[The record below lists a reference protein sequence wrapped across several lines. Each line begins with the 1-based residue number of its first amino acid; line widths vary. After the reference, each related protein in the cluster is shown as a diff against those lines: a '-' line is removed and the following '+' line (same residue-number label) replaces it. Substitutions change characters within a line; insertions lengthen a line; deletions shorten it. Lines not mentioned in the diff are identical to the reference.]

1 MIQTLNVDP
10 SLDHILLTIS
20 DIIVP
25 PRITKKVAGIITSLN
40 EDDTLSSLS
49 SNNEPPSL
57 PEVMSSEVY
66 NMPPRTQASDF
77 KWLLS
82 WNGFTTTDNNKFVRY
97 RADKT
102 EAWAV
107 DFISSDTLKYA
118 YVNKNTG
125 VTLVN
130 TYNIQD
136 AFMLLLYK

>member
-1 MIQTLNVDP
+1 M
-10 SLDHILLTIS
+10 
-20 DIIVP
+20 P

-40 EDDTLSSLS
+40 EDDNLSSLS

-118 YVNKNTG
+118 YVNKNTS